1 MTHVSRKR
9 LSEKSSQVLNE
20 ALNHVFSD
28 LKPNEVKKVLNT
40 LLTKTEKQML
50 SKRIGIIHLLQ
61 NKINESKIAEA
72 TKVTNQTVSRI
83 RLQLLEIPQES
94 KKTLTKKLNSWKNIN
109 LLKSII
115 NEVSKGIFSGSKLVY
130 KRKRK

>member
-20 ALNHVFSD
+20 ALNHVFSN

-72 TKVTNQTVSRI
+72 TKTTNQTVSRI